1 VAVDGG
7 DRSASYA
14 PDAVIH
20 GAEVPASRPVIDD
33 KKPTTKLQLRLHNG
47 QRVTET
53 LNLDHTVRDLHAII
67 QLCVYVFHIISL
79 TLGGS

>member
-1 VAVDGG
+1 MGDGG
-7 DRSASYA
+7 RSATYA

-20 GAEVPASRPVIDD
+20 GAEVPAERPVIDD

-67 QLCVYVFHIISL
+67 RLCVHAVRRMRVSRARR
-79 TLGGS
+79 GS